1 VPESRDEERGP
12 RLDLPGAA
20 VGAVGLGTTYALVT
34 AGSQGA
40 SPSVL
45 AAGALGLAGLVAFV
59 RTEHRSDH
67 PMVPLEV
74 FADRQFTAANLVTF
88 AVYAALG
95 GVFFRSSYS
104 CRWWVVCHR

>member
-1 VPESRDEERGP
+1 
-12 RLDLPGAA
+12 
-20 VGAVGLGTTYALVT
+20 
-34 AGSQGA
+34 
-40 SPSVL
+40 VL